1 MAQHDE
7 HRDRRNVQPGTGEP
21 DEQDDLERALQREP
35 IDLPGDMEEDR
46 NLSGSSTYETLAEE
60 AEAEGS
66 EDAEEMDLEDLEDP
80 DDLDGDGRIFLDDN
94 R

>member
-1 MAQHDE
+1 MAHHDK
-7 HRDRRNVQPGTGEP
+7 HRDRRNVQPGAGEP
-21 DEQDDLERALQREP
+21 GETDEQEDLERALQRDP

-60 AEAEGS
+60 A
-66 EDAEEMDLEDLEDP
+66 DTDDVDDVDDLEDP
-80 DDLDGDGRIFLDDN
+80 DDLDDEGRIFLDDN

>member
-1 MAQHDE
+1 MSRDDE
-7 HRDRRNVQPGTGEP
+7 RRDRRNAQPGAGEP

-60 AEAEGS
+60 AEAE
-66 EDAEEMDLEDLEDP
+66 ELEEPDEVDLEDP